1 MLGFT
6 EKIKNEKGFNLH
18 FIKTKKYKT
27 VSIVVK
33 IKGNLERETITKR
46 ALLPYILQQGT
57 ENYATKQ
64 DLQKKLADLYGA
76 TLSIDGG
83 KKGESH
89 ILSLRLEL
97 ANEKFVPDA
106 SSITEEGI
114 ALLIE
119 LLFNPRK
126 VNGSFDNA
134 VILREKDT
142 LLRKIQSVQDD
153 KMAYA
158 NIRLIE
164 EMCENENYRLHVH
177 GYEEDLAEIDSTNL
191 YNYYKKM
198 LMEDQIDIYIQG
210 DYDEEHIND
219 ILSPMLHKQ
228 LEDKKSNVLTEK
240 PSKQKKTKK
249 EIKQPKE
256 IIEKQQLQQAKL
268 HIGYRTNVTF
278 RDDDY
283 SALHVFN
290 GLFGGFP
297 SSKLFINVREKNSLA
312 YYAASRMESQKGLL
326 LVFSGIAPEDYE
338 KARDI
343 IRLQVEAMKNGDFS
357 LEDMQQIKELITNQ
371 LLETMDH
378 PQGLIELLYQQV
390 LSDWILPPKQ
400 LIDNINKVTKED
412 VVQVAKKLEEDT
424 LYLLTTKGDAS
435 DE

>member
-6 EKIKNEKGFNLH
+6 ESVKNEKGFNLH

-27 VSIVVK
+27 LTIVVK
-33 IKGNLERETITKR
+33 IKGKLDRETITKR

-64 DLQKKLADLYGA
+64 ELQKKLADLYGA
-76 TLSIDGG
+76 SLSVDGG

-114 ALLIE
+114 ALLNE
-119 LLFNPRK
+119 LLFHPRT
-126 VNGSFDNA
+126 VEGSFDHA
-134 VILREKDT
+134 VVRREKDT
-142 LLRKIQSVQDD
+142 LLKKIQSVQDD

-158 NIRLIE
+158 NTRLIE
-164 EMCENENYRLHVH
+164 EMCENEAYRLHVH
-177 GYEEDLAEIDSTNL
+177 GYEEDLPEIDSTNL

-210 DYDEEHIND
+210 DYDEAYISD
-219 ILSPMLHKQ
+219 FLSPMLHKE
-228 LEDKKSNVLTEK
+228 LADKDSNVPTGQ
-240 PSKQKKTKK
+240 SSQQTKK
-249 EIKQPKE
+249 QIIKPKE

-278 RDDDY
+278 QDDDY
-283 SALHVFN
+283 FALHVFN
-290 GLFGGFP
+290 GIFGGFP

-343 IRLQVEAMKNGDFS
+343 IRLQVVAMKNGDFS
-357 LEDMQQIKELITNQ
+357 EEDMKQIKELITNQ

-390 LSDWILPPKQ
+390 LSDWILPPNK

-412 VVQVAKKLEEDT
+412 VIQVAKKLEEDT
-424 LYLLTTKGDAS
+424 LYLLTTKGDSS